1 MDAMHSLNTR
11 RSIRRFTQ
19 VPMEPE
25 KLAQIMECA
34 RFYPSAANLQPLK
47 YVLITEPERLAGVL
61 QYLRWAGYL
70 PEFEPTQ
77 EELPTAVLLILGDKS
92 ISKAF
97 EFDAGGAANQIMIAA
112 HTLGIA
118 SCCLG
123 MSDKI
128 RGQILK
134 DLQLDPERF
143 HLVCAVGLGYSNQS
157 SQAVD
162 MDGSCKYWLDENENF
177 CVPKRTVDEIF
188 LQI

>member
-1 MDAMHSLNTR
+1 MDALHALKTR

-19 VPMEPE
+19 KQVERE

-47 YVLITEPERLAGVL
+47 YVLLAEDNRVGNVL

-112 HTLGIA
+112 HALGIA

-123 MSDKI
+123 MSDKV
-128 RGQILK
+128 RGQILQ
-134 DLQLDPERF
+134 DLKLDSGKF

-162 MDGSCKYWLDENENF
+162 MDGSCKYWLDKNENF